1 MYSQPRNQVPV
12 GVVHKFLDLLLLMI
26 ELLLVL
32 LGLFCHHSVV
42 GFHPLYLVDESIALE
57 DEYILRLSV
66 LIRQVVSGNLVI
78 IGSQALQYVRLAQ
91 PPVFIG
97 HSYRRIASY
106 RGLNLLADISGKGD
120 GIKRAQIRI
129 DMFHQN
135 IPSCHTRVFLLIRVQ
150 RMVPLVVVTAV
161 IRHKLIE

>member
-106 RGLNLLADISGKGD
+106 RGLNLLADIPGKGD
-120 GIKRAQIRI
+120 GIKRAQVRI
-129 DMFHQN
+129 NMLHQN
-135 IPSCHTRVFLLIRVQ
+135 IPSGHTRVFLLIRVK